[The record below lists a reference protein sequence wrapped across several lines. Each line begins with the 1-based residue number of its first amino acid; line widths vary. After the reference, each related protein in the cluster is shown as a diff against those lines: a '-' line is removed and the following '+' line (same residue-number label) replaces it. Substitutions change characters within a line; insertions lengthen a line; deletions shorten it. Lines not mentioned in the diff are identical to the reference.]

1 MTERLRLVD
10 RMATGRGGPPLR
22 RAVVDDDD
30 DGLVA
35 PDMPEAPAA
44 AASSGR
50 GVGVMGAN
58 AIITC
63 SDGVDLLVAGVD
75 YYGGLIHGGGGC
87 AGDRLVLNA
96 SLT

>member
-58 AIITC
+58 AMIIN
-63 SDGVDLLVAGVD
+63 DGVDLLVAGVD